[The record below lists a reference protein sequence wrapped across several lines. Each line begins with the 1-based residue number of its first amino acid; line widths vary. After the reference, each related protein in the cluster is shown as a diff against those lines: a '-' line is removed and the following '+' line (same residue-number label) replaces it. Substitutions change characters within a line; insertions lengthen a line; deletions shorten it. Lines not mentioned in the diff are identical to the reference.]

1 MTPQSEFQALIT
13 SLGESLVAYIGKD
26 VIESLS
32 VVGNEKSNLAS
43 VVIVPIHH
51 VPKVYDQIIDGVI
64 DVRGMFM
71 KDIQFD
77 YFISDT
83 DESTSVRDD
92 ATASYAMA

>member
-1 MTPQSEFQALIT
+1 MTPQTEFQALIT

-43 VVIVPIHH
+43 VVIVPTHH
-51 VPKVYDQIIDGVI
+51 APKAYDQIIDGVI

-71 KDIQFD
+71 GDIQFD
-77 YFISDT
+77 YLISDA
-83 DESTSVRDD
+83 DESTGARDD